1 VRASATIRGAL
12 PFGGVLPA
20 PLRRAVV
27 AILASAVRR
36 DLEVFAEL
44 LVAGL
49 LPEGQDVLSELVP
62 VEVEAESIEQE
73 SLRDEVVEC
82 QDADLFKDVC
92 QQDVI
97 VRLEALFQEAA
108 ERRRDRLA
116 VQHGHDSKKGRRVL
130 LGYAPKIG
138 RRRPLIGRATHQFLP
153 IVAPSTPTWTDARLP
168 RYPDLISAAAR
179 LDQRQSTFSIAV
191 LAVFTIC
198 LFASAFLLFLVEPM
212 VAKMVLPLVGGT
224 SAVWATSVLFF
235 QTVLLI
241 GYGYSHWLAMRLPWR
256 WQALLH
262 GLLLLAPL
270 FVLPIHLIPGWNP
283 PATGS
288 PALWL
293 VLLLS
298 VTVGLPFLVLSTT
311 SPLIQHWF
319 SRTGHAHAQDPYFL
333 YRASNLGSALGLLS
347 YPALIEPHFGLHS
360 QADLWRGGYVAF
372 LVLSVLCL
380 GAVAWSRSLG
390 VGALSLTGE
399 GDGPAAPGERFEAE
413 RAITWRRRVRWV
425 LLAAVPS
432 TWMLAVTSYF
442 TTVIRPIPLLWV
454 IPLALYLF
462 SFAVVF
468 ARRPLVSRYWLNR
481 LFPFY
486 ALPVLGMVL
495 LGNGG
500 PFWLLAALHFG
511 AFFLGAL
518 LCHGELAADRP
529 RAAHLT
535 EFYWWLAVGGATGGL
550 LTALV
555 APLVFNDFFEY
566 PLAII
571 GAALLRPTLALGRG
585 RRSTLADYWLP
596 GAMLTALLLVVG
608 LMSVSGVLSRLN
620 QVVLPNATTAAD
632 LMRILVVF
640 AIPAAVS
647 AAFSWRP
654 KRFGLAALAMLLLSL
669 LPLGS
674 QTVIFQQRDF
684 YGVHKVVTDPA
695 GTRHALIDGGTIHGL
710 ELMDPL
716 KRDLP
721 AAYYSSSGPLG
732 DLFAAEQSVDAT
744 WSVAVIGLGAGA
756 MACYA
761 QPQQTWTF
769 YEIDPVVAQI
779 AGDASLFRFLA
790 DCTPRAGIVLGD
802 GRLTIARAPDRSYD
816 LIVLDAFGSDSVPV
830 HLITREAI
838 QLYLSKLRPDGV
850 LLFNISN
857 KYVDLASVLA
867 GEAASLSLV
876 GYQRTDTSVTAE
888 QAALGKFPSAW
899 LVMAPTPGSL
909 GDIPLRPDWR
919 ALEAN
924 PRQPVWTDDFSDVL
938 TVTLLR

>member
-1 VRASATIRGAL
+1 
-12 PFGGVLPA
+12 
-20 PLRRAVV
+20 
-27 AILASAVRR
+27 
-36 DLEVFAEL
+36 
-44 LVAGL
+44 
-49 LPEGQDVLSELVP
+49 
-62 VEVEAESIEQE
+62 
-73 SLRDEVVEC
+73 
-82 QDADLFKDVC
+82 
-92 QQDVI
+92 
-97 VRLEALFQEAA
+97 
-108 ERRRDRLA
+108 
-116 VQHGHDSKKGRRVL
+116 
-130 LGYAPKIG
+130 
-138 RRRPLIGRATHQFLP
+138 
-153 IVAPSTPTWTDARLP
+153 
-168 RYPDLISAAAR
+168 LISAAAR
-179 LDQRQSTFSIAV
+179 LDQRQATFSIAV
-191 LAVFTIC
+191 LAVFTVC

-241 GYGYSHWLAMRLPWR
+241 GYGYSHWLAMRLQWR

-270 FVLPIHLIPGWNP
+270 LVLPIHLIPGWNP
-283 PATGS
+283 PTTGS

-347 YPALIEPHFGLHS
+347 YPALIEPHFGLHA
-360 QADLWRGGYVAF
+360 QADLWRDGYVAF
-372 LVLSVLCL
+372 LLLSVLCL

-390 VGALSLTGE
+390 VSASPPTPTLPLAGE
-399 GDGPAAPGERFEAE
+399 GEKLAGAGASSP
-413 RAITWRRRVRWV
+413 ITWRRRLRWV

-462 SFAVVF
+462 SFAIVF
-468 ARRPLVSRYWLNR
+468 ARRPLISRYWLNR

-486 ALPVLGMVL
+486 ALPLLGMVL
-495 LGNGG
+495 LGGG
-500 PFWLLAALHFG
+500 GFLWLLALLHFG

-529 RAAHLT
+529 SAAHLT

-571 GAALLRPTLALGRG
+571 GAALLRPALARG
-585 RRSTLADYWLP
+585 GGTRSRLADLWLP
-596 GAMLTALLLVVG
+596 GVMLAGLLVAVA
-608 LMSVSGVLSRLN
+608 LMSITGLLARLN
-620 QVVLPNATTAAD
+620 QVPLANATTASD
-632 LMRILVVF
+632 LLRVLVVF
-640 AIPAAVS
+640 AIPAAIS

-654 KRFGLAALAMLLLSL
+654 IRFGLATAAMLLLAL

-674 QTVIFQQRDF
+674 QPVIFQQRDF
-684 YGVHKVVTDPA
+684 YGVHKVVSDPA
-695 GTRHALIDGGTIHGL
+695 ATRHALIDGGTIHGL
-710 ELMDPL
+710 ELLDPRS
-716 KRDLP
+716 RDLP
-721 AAYYSSSGPLG
+721 ASYYSPSGPVG
-732 DLFAAEQSVDAT
+732 DVFAAEQSVDAS

-779 AGDASLFRFLA
+779 ARDPSLFTFLR

-802 GRLTIARAPDRSYD
+802 GRLTMAKAPDHSYD

-838 QLYLSKLRPDGV
+838 QMYMSKLRPGGV
-850 LLFNISN
+850 ILFNISN
-857 KYVDLASVLA
+857 KYVNLAAVLA
-867 GEAASLSLV
+867 GEASNLALV
-876 GYQRTDTSVTAE
+876 GFQRTDTEVTAA
-888 QAALGKFPSAW
+888 QSALGKYPSAW
-899 LVMAPTPGSL
+899 LVMAATPQNL
-909 GDIPLRPDWR
+909 GNLTAAPNWR
-919 ALEAN
+919 ALKADPN
-924 PRQPVWTDDFSDVL
+924 DPVWTDDFSDVL
-938 TVTLLR
+938 SVTRLT

>member
-1 VRASATIRGAL
+1 MPAGMRA
-12 PFGGVLPA
+12 
-20 PLRRAVV
+20 
-27 AILASAVRR
+27 
-36 DLEVFAEL
+36 
-44 LVAGL
+44 
-49 LPEGQDVLSELVP
+49 
-62 VEVEAESIEQE
+62 
-73 SLRDEVVEC
+73 
-82 QDADLFKDVC
+82 
-92 QQDVI
+92 
-97 VRLEALFQEAA
+97 
-108 ERRRDRLA
+108 
-116 VQHGHDSKKGRRVL
+116 
-130 LGYAPKIG
+130 
-138 RRRPLIGRATHQFLP
+138 
-153 IVAPSTPTWTDARLP
+153 LP
-168 RYPDLISAAAR
+168 RYPDLISAATR
-179 LDQRQSTFSIAV
+179 LDQRQATFSIAV
-191 LAVFTIC
+191 LFVFTIC

-241 GYGYSHWLAMRLPWR
+241 GYGYSHWLAMRLRWR

-262 GLLLLAPL
+262 GILLLTPL
-270 FVLPIHLIPGWNP
+270 LVLPIHLIPGWDP
-283 PATGS
+283 PTTGN

-293 VLLLS
+293 VLVLS

-347 YPALIEPHFGLHS
+347 YPALIEPHFGLHA
-360 QADLWRGGYVAF
+360 QADLWRAGYIAF

-380 GAVAWSRSLG
+380 AAVAWSRSLG
-390 VGALSLTGE
+390 A
-399 GDGPAAPGERFEAE
+399 AAPIDQRVKEPSTDRP
-413 RAITWRRRVRWV
+413 ITGRRRVRWI

-462 SFAVVF
+462 SFAIVF
-468 ARRPLVSRYWLNR
+468 ARRPLISRYWLNR

-486 ALPVLGMVL
+486 ALPLLGMVL
-495 LGNGG
+495 LGGGG
-500 PFWLLAALHFG
+500 PLWLLAVLHFG

-529 RAAHLT
+529 GAAHLT

-571 GAALLRPTLALGRG
+571 GAALLRPALALGGG
-585 RRSTLADYWLP
+585 RRSRLADYWLP
-596 GAMLTALLLVVG
+596 GAMLAGLLIVVG
-608 LMSVSGVLSRLN
+608 LMSISGVLGRLN
-620 QVVLPNATTAAD
+620 QVELPNATTASD
-632 LMRILVVF
+632 LLRILVVF

-647 AAFSWRP
+647 AAFSRRP
-654 KRFGLAALAMLLLSL
+654 LRFGLAAFAMLLLAL

-674 QTVIFQQRDF
+674 QSVIFQQRDF
-684 YGVHKVVTDPA
+684 YGVHKVVSDPA

-716 KRDLP
+716 RRDLP
-721 AAYYSSSGPLG
+721 ASYYASSGPVG
-732 DLFAAEQSVDAT
+732 DLFATEQPVDAS
-744 WSVAVIGLGAGA
+744 WSVAVIGLGAGS

-761 QPQQTWTF
+761 QPQQNWTF

-779 AGDASLFRFLA
+779 ARDPSLFTFLR
-790 DCTPRAGIVLGD
+790 DCTPKAGIVLGD
-802 GRLTIARAPDRSYD
+802 GRLTLAKAPNHSYD

-838 QLYLSKLRPDGV
+838 QMYLAKLRPGGV

-857 KYVDLASVLA
+857 KYVNLAAVLA
-867 GEAASLSLV
+867 DEAANLSLV
-876 GYQRTDTSVTAE
+876 GFQRIDTEVTTA
-888 QAALGKFPSAW
+888 QAADGKYPSSW
-899 LVMAPTPGSL
+899 LVMAPAAVNL
-909 GDIPLRPDWR
+909 GEIPTEPAWR
-919 ALEAN
+919 VLQAN
-924 PRQPVWTDDFSDVL
+924 PNDPVWTDDFSDVL
-938 TVTLLR
+938 SVTRLT

>member
-1 VRASATIRGAL
+1 
-12 PFGGVLPA
+12 
-20 PLRRAVV
+20 
-27 AILASAVRR
+27 
-36 DLEVFAEL
+36 
-44 LVAGL
+44 
-49 LPEGQDVLSELVP
+49 
-62 VEVEAESIEQE
+62 
-73 SLRDEVVEC
+73 
-82 QDADLFKDVC
+82 
-92 QQDVI
+92 
-97 VRLEALFQEAA
+97 
-108 ERRRDRLA
+108 
-116 VQHGHDSKKGRRVL
+116 
-130 LGYAPKIG
+130 
-138 RRRPLIGRATHQFLP
+138 
-153 IVAPSTPTWTDARLP
+153 
-168 RYPDLISAAAR
+168 LISAAAR
-179 LDQRQSTFSIAV
+179 LDQRQATFSIAV

-241 GYGYSHWLAMRLPWR
+241 GYGYSHWLAMRLQWR

-270 FVLPIHLIPGWNP
+270 LVLPIHLIPGWNP
-283 PATGS
+283 PTTGS

-293 VLLLS
+293 VLLLA

-347 YPALIEPHFGLHS
+347 YPALIEPHFGLHA
-360 QADLWRGGYVAF
+360 QADLWRDGYVAF

-380 GAVAWSRSLG
+380 AAVAWSRSLRTSKRIDHQVEESG
-390 VGALSLTGE
+390 
-399 GDGPAAPGERFEAE
+399 AE
-413 RAITWRRRVRWV
+413 RPITWRRRSRWI

-486 ALPVLGMVL
+486 ALPLLGMVL
-495 LGNGG
+495 LGGGG
-500 PFWLLAALHFG
+500 PLPLLAVLHFG
-511 AFFLGAL
+511 AFFLAAL

-529 RAAHLT
+529 GAAHLT

-571 GAALLRPTLALGRG
+571 GAALLRPALAQGG
-585 RRSTLADYWLP
+585 GNRSRLADLWLP
-596 GAMLTALLLVVG
+596 GAMLAGLLVVVG
-608 LMSVSGVLSRLN
+608 LMSVTGVLGKLN
-620 QVVLPNATTAAD
+620 QVPITSATTASD
-632 LMRILVVF
+632 LLRVLVVF

-654 KRFGLAALAMLLLSL
+654 IRFGLATAAMFLLALV
-669 LPLGS
+669 PLGS
-674 QTVIFQQRDF
+674 QPVIFQQRDF
-684 YGVHKVVTDPA
+684 YGVHKVVSDPA
-695 GTRHALIDGGTIHGL
+695 ATRHALIDGGTIHGL
-710 ELMDPL
+710 QLLDP
-716 KRDLP
+716 KVRDL
-721 AAYYSSSGPLG
+721 AASYYSPSGPVG
-732 DLFAAEQSVDAT
+732 DVFTTEQPVDAN

-761 QPQQTWTF
+761 QPRQSWTF

-779 AGDASLFRFLA
+779 ARDPSLFTFLR
-790 DCTPRAGIVLGD
+790 DCTPSAGIVLGD
-802 GRLTIARAPDRSYD
+802 GRLTMAKAPDHSYD

-838 QLYLSKLRPDGV
+838 QMYLAKLRPGGV

-857 KYVDLASVLA
+857 KYVNLAAVLA
-867 GEAASLSLV
+867 GEAANLSLV
-876 GYQRTDTSVTAE
+876 GYQRTDTDVTTA
-888 QAALGKFPSAW
+888 QAAAGKYPSAW
-899 LVMAPTPGSL
+899 LVMAPTPENL
-909 GDIPLRPDWR
+909 GGIPAEPAWRVLR
-919 ALEAN
+919 AN
-924 PRQPVWTDDFSDVL
+924 PNDPVWTDDFSDVL
-938 TVTLLR
+938 SVTRLI

>member
-1 VRASATIRGAL
+1 M
-12 PFGGVLPA
+12 P
-20 PLRRAVV
+20 
-27 AILASAVRR
+27 
-36 DLEVFAEL
+36 
-44 LVAGL
+44 
-49 LPEGQDVLSELVP
+49 PEGQDVLSELVP
-62 VEVEAESIEQE
+62 VEVEAESVEQE
-73 SLRDEVVEC
+73 RLGDQVVER
-82 QDADLFKDVC
+82 QDTDLFEKMC
-92 QQDVI
+92 EQHVI
-97 VRLEALFQEAA
+97 VRLEAFFQEAA
-108 ERRRDRLA
+108 ERRCDRLA
-116 VQHGHDSKKGRRVL
+116 VQHGHDSEKGRRVL

-138 RRRPLIGRATHQFLP
+138 RRRPLIGRATHQFLH
-153 IVAPSTPTWTDARLP
+153 IVAPSRPTWTDARLP

-179 LDQRQSTFSIAV
+179 TDERQATFSIAV

-241 GYGYSHWLAMRLPWR
+241 GYGYSHWLAMRLEWR

-262 GLLLLAPL
+262 GLLLLVPL
-270 FVLPIHLIPGWNP
+270 LVLPIHLIPDWNP
-283 PATGS
+283 PTTGS

-347 YPALIEPHFGLHS
+347 YPALIEPHFGLHA
-360 QADLWRGGYVAF
+360 QADLWRDGYVAF

-380 GAVAWSRSLG
+380 GAVAWSRSLR
-390 VGALSLTGE
+390 VNAPSPTPALPLTG
-399 GDGPAAPGERFEAE
+399 DGGAS
-413 RAITWRRRVRWV
+413 ITWRRRLRWV

-462 SFAVVF
+462 SFAIVF
-468 ARRPLVSRYWLNR
+468 ARRPLISRYWLNR

-486 ALPVLGMVL
+486 ALPLLGMVL
-495 LGNGG
+495 LGGG
-500 PFWLLAALHFG
+500 GILWLLAVLHFG

-529 RAAHLT
+529 SAAHLT

-571 GAALLRPTLALGRG
+571 GAALLRPALALGG
-585 RRSTLADYWLP
+585 GNRSRLADLWLP
-596 GAMLTALLLVVG
+596 GGMLAGLLVVVG
-608 LMSVSGVLSRLN
+608 LMSGTGLLGKLN
-620 QVVLPNATTAAD
+620 QVPLTSGTTASD
-632 LMRILVVF
+632 LLRVLVVF
-640 AIPAAVS
+640 AVPAAIS

-654 KRFGLAALAMLLLSL
+654 IRFGLATAAMLLLAL
-669 LPLGS
+669 VPLGS
-674 QTVIFQQRDF
+674 QPVIFQQRDF
-684 YGVHKVVTDPA
+684 YGVHKVVSDPA
-695 GTRHALIDGGTIHGL
+695 ATRHALIDGGTIHGL
-710 ELMDPL
+710 QLLGPQT
-716 KRDLP
+716 RDLP
-721 AAYYSSSGPLG
+721 TAYYSRSGPVG
-732 DLFAAEQSVDAT
+732 DLFAAEQPVDAS

-779 AGDASLFRFLA
+779 ARDPSLFTYLR
-790 DCTPRAGIVLGD
+790 DCTPSAGIVLGD
-802 GRLTIARAPDRSYD
+802 GRLTMAKAPNHSYD

-830 HLITREAI
+830 HLVTREAI
-838 QLYLSKLRPDGV
+838 QMYLSKLRPGGTI
-850 LLFNISN
+850 LFNISN
-857 KYVDLASVLA
+857 KYVNLAAVLA
-867 GEAASLSLV
+867 GEASNLSLV
-876 GYQRTDTSVTAE
+876 GFQRTDTEVTAA
-888 QAALGKFPSAW
+888 QSAVGKYPSAW
-899 LVMAPTPGSL
+899 LVLAPAPENL
-909 GDIPLRPDWR
+909 GNIPADPAWR
-919 ALEAN
+919 ALRSDPN
-924 PRQPVWTDDFSDVL
+924 DPVWTDDFSDVL
-938 TVTLLR
+938 SVTRLT

>member
-1 VRASATIRGAL
+1 LTRTW
-12 PFGGVLPA
+12 
-20 PLRRAVV
+20 
-27 AILASAVRR
+27 
-36 DLEVFAEL
+36 
-44 LVAGL
+44 
-49 LPEGQDVLSELVP
+49 
-62 VEVEAESIEQE
+62 
-73 SLRDEVVEC
+73 
-82 QDADLFKDVC
+82 
-92 QQDVI
+92 
-97 VRLEALFQEAA
+97 
-108 ERRRDRLA
+108 
-116 VQHGHDSKKGRRVL
+116 
-130 LGYAPKIG
+130 LG
-138 RRRPLIGRATHQFLP
+138 
-153 IVAPSTPTWTDARLP
+153 ARLP
-168 RYPDLISAAAR
+168 RYRDLISAATR
-179 LDQRQSTFSIAV
+179 LDQRQATFSVAV

-241 GYGYSHWLAMRLPWR
+241 GYGYSHWLAMRLQWR

-262 GLLLLAPL
+262 GVLLLAPL
-270 FVLPIHLIPGWNP
+270 FVLPIHLIPGWDP
-283 PATGS
+283 PTAGS

-347 YPALIEPHFGLHS
+347 YPALIEPHLGLHA
-360 QADLWRGGYVAF
+360 QAYLWRDGYIAF
-372 LVLSVLCL
+372 IVLSVLCL
-380 GAVAWSRSLG
+380 AAVAWSRSLG
-390 VGALSLTGE
+390 VVPSAPTPTVPLAGE
-399 GDGPAAPGERFEAE
+399 GGSAAE
-413 RAITWRRRVRWV
+413 RGASRITWRRRLRWV

-468 ARRPLVSRYWLNR
+468 ARKPLISRYWLNR

-486 ALPVLGMVL
+486 ALPLLGMVL
-495 LGNGG
+495 LGGGG
-500 PFWLLAALHFG
+500 PFWLLAFLHFG

-529 RAAHLT
+529 SAAQLT

-555 APLVFNDFFEY
+555 APLVFNDFLEY

-571 GAALLRPTLALGRG
+571 GAALLRPALALGGG
-585 RRSTLADYWLP
+585 RRSRVADFWLP
-596 GAMLTALLLVVG
+596 GAMLGGLLLVVG
-608 LMSVSGVLSRLN
+608 LMSVSGVLGRLN
-620 QVVLPNATTAAD
+620 QVVLPNATTGSD
-632 LMRILVVF
+632 LVRILIVF
-640 AIPAAVS
+640 AIPAGVS

-654 KRFGLAALAMLLLSL
+654 VRFGLAAIAMLLLAL

-674 QTVIFQQRDF
+674 QSVIFQQRDF
-684 YGVHKVVTDPA
+684 YGVHKVVSDPA

-710 ELMDPL
+710 ELMDPQR
-716 KRDLP
+716 RDIP
-721 AAYYSSSGPLG
+721 ASYYANSGPVG
-732 DLFAAEQSVDAT
+732 DLFAAEQPVDAN
-744 WSVAVIGLGAGA
+744 WSVAMIGLGAGA

-761 QPQQTWTF
+761 QPRQTWTF

-779 AGDASLFRFLA
+779 ARDPSLFTFLR
-790 DCTPRAGIVLGD
+790 DCTPQAGIVLGD
-802 GRLTIARAPDRSYD
+802 GRLTIARALDHSYD

-838 QLYLSKLRPDGV
+838 QLYLSKLRPGGV

-867 GEAASLSLV
+867 GEAANLSLA
-876 GYQRTDTSVTAE
+876 GYQRTDVDVTSA
-888 QAALGKFPSAW
+888 QAAAGKFPSAW
-899 LVMAPTPGSL
+899 LVMAPAAANL
-909 GDIPLRPDWR
+909 GGIPTLPAWHELHGD
-919 ALEAN
+919 
-924 PRQPVWTDDFSDVL
+924 PRLPVWTDDFSDVL

>member
-1 VRASATIRGAL
+1 LAHVIVASSTRTWVRA
-12 PFGGVLPA
+12 
-20 PLRRAVV
+20 
-27 AILASAVRR
+27 
-36 DLEVFAEL
+36 
-44 LVAGL
+44 
-49 LPEGQDVLSELVP
+49 
-62 VEVEAESIEQE
+62 
-73 SLRDEVVEC
+73 C
-82 QDADLFKDVC
+82 QD
-92 QQDVI
+92 
-97 VRLEALFQEAA
+97 
-108 ERRRDRLA
+108 
-116 VQHGHDSKKGRRVL
+116 
-130 LGYAPKIG
+130 IG
-138 RRRPLIGRATHQFLP
+138 T
-153 IVAPSTPTWTDARLP
+153 
-168 RYPDLISAAAR
+168 LISAATR
-179 LDQRQSTFSIAV
+179 LDQRQATFSVAV

-224 SAVWATSVLFF
+224 AAVWATSVLFF

-241 GYGYSHWLAMRLPWR
+241 GYGYSHWLAMRLRWR

-262 GLLLLAPL
+262 GLLLLTPL
-270 FVLPIHLIPGWNP
+270 LVLPIHLIPGWNP
-283 PATGS
+283 PTSGS

-347 YPALIEPHFGLHS
+347 YPALIEPHLGLHA
-360 QADLWRGGYVAF
+360 QADLWRAGYIAF
-372 LVLSVLCL
+372 LALSVLCL
-380 GAVAWSRSLG
+380 AAVAWSRSLG
-390 VGALSLTGE
+390 IPVAI
-399 GDGPAAPGERFEAE
+399 ERPVAKSTTESS
-413 RAITWRRRVRWV
+413 ITWRRRLRWV

-468 ARRPLVSRYWLNR
+468 ARRPLISRYWLNR

-486 ALPVLGMVL
+486 ALPLLGMVL
-495 LGNGG
+495 LGGGG
-500 PFWLLAALHFG
+500 PFYMLAVLHFG

-529 RAAHLT
+529 SASHLT

-571 GAALLRPTLALGRG
+571 GAALLRPALARDGARA
-585 RRSTLADYWLP
+585 RIADFWLP
-596 GAMLTALLLVVG
+596 AALLGGLLLVVG
-608 LMSVSGVLSRLN
+608 LTSVTGVLGKLDRL
-620 QVVLPNATTAAD
+620 VLTNATTASD
-632 LMRILVVF
+632 LLRILIVF
-640 AIPAAVS
+640 AVPAAVS

-654 KRFGLAALAMLLLSL
+654 IRFGLAAVAMLLLSL

-674 QTVIFQQRDF
+674 QPVIFQQRDF
-684 YGVHKVVTDPA
+684 YGVHKVVSDPGA
-695 GTRHALIDGGTIHGL
+695 TRHALIDGGTIHGL
-710 ELMDPL
+710 QLLDPSR
-716 KRDLP
+716 RDIP
-721 AAYYSSSGPLG
+721 ASYYAKSGPVG
-732 DLFAAEQSVDAT
+732 DLFTAEQPVDSG
-744 WSVAVIGLGAGA
+744 WSIAVVGLGAGA

-779 AGDASLFRFLA
+779 ARDPSLFTFLR

-802 GRLTIARAPDRSYD
+802 GRLTIARAPEHSYD

-838 QLYLSKLRPDGV
+838 QLYLSKLRPGGL

-857 KYVDLASVLA
+857 KYVDIAQVLA
-867 GEAASLSLV
+867 GEADSLSLV
-876 GYQRTDTSVTAE
+876 AYQRTDTDVTPT
-888 QAALGKFPSAW
+888 QAAAGKFPSGW
-899 LVMAPTPGSL
+899 LVMAPVTENLGGLPAQPG
-909 GDIPLRPDWR
+909 WR
-919 ALEAN
+919 ALQAN
-924 PRQPVWTDDFSDVL
+924 PQQPVWTDDFSDVL
-938 TVTLLR
+938 TVTVLR

>member
-1 VRASATIRGAL
+1 
-12 PFGGVLPA
+12 
-20 PLRRAVV
+20 
-27 AILASAVRR
+27 
-36 DLEVFAEL
+36 
-44 LVAGL
+44 
-49 LPEGQDVLSELVP
+49 
-62 VEVEAESIEQE
+62 
-73 SLRDEVVEC
+73 
-82 QDADLFKDVC
+82 
-92 QQDVI
+92 
-97 VRLEALFQEAA
+97 
-108 ERRRDRLA
+108 
-116 VQHGHDSKKGRRVL
+116 
-130 LGYAPKIG
+130 
-138 RRRPLIGRATHQFLP
+138 
-153 IVAPSTPTWTDARLP
+153 
-168 RYPDLISAAAR
+168 LISAAAR
-179 LDQRQSTFSIAV
+179 PDQRQATFSIAV

-241 GYGYSHWLAMRLPWR
+241 GYGYSHWLAMRLQWR
-256 WQALLH
+256 WQAMLH
-262 GLLLLAPL
+262 GLLLLTPL
-270 FVLPIHLIPGWNP
+270 LVLPIHLIPGWNP
-283 PATGS
+283 PTTGS

-347 YPALIEPHFGLHS
+347 YPALIEPHLGLHA
-360 QADLWRGGYVAF
+360 QADLWRAGYIAF

-380 GAVAWSRSLG
+380 AAVAWSRSLG
-390 VGALSLTGE
+390 TT
-399 GDGPAAPGERFEAE
+399 APVEQPVEKSSTDRP
-413 RAITWRRRVRWV
+413 ITWRRRMRWI

-468 ARRPLVSRYWLNR
+468 ARHPLISRYWINR

-486 ALPVLGMVL
+486 ALPLLGMVL
-495 LGNGG
+495 LGGGG
-500 PFWLLAALHFG
+500 PLWLLAVLHFG

-529 RAAHLT
+529 SAAHLT
-535 EFYWWLAVGGATGGL
+535 EFYWWLALGGATGGL

-555 APLVFNDFFEY
+555 APLVFNDFYEY

-571 GAALLRPTLALGRG
+571 GAALLRPALARG
-585 RRSTLADYWLP
+585 GSSRSRLADLWLP
-596 GAMLTALLLVVG
+596 GAMLAGLLAVVG
-608 LMSVSGVLSRLN
+608 LMSVTGILGKLN
-620 QVVLPNATTAAD
+620 QVPLTSATTASD
-632 LMRILVVF
+632 LLRVLVVF
-640 AIPAAVS
+640 AIPAAIC

-654 KRFGLAALAMLLLSL
+654 IRFGLATAAMLLLAL
-669 LPLGS
+669 VPLGS
-674 QTVIFQQRDF
+674 QPVIFQQRDF
-684 YGVHKVVTDPA
+684 YGVHKVVSDPA
-695 GTRHALIDGGTIHGL
+695 ATRHALIDGGTIHGL
-710 ELMDPL
+710 QLLDP
-716 KRDLP
+716 KARDLP
-721 AAYYSSSGPLG
+721 ASYYSLSGPVG
-732 DLFAAEQSVDAT
+732 DLFTTEQPVDAS

-769 YEIDPVVAQI
+769 YEIDPLVAQI
-779 AGDASLFRFLA
+779 ARDPSMFTFLR
-790 DCTPRAGIVLGD
+790 DCTPKAGIVLGD
-802 GRLTIARAPDRSYD
+802 GRLTMAKAPDHSYD

-838 QLYLSKLRPDGV
+838 QMYVAKLRPGGV

-857 KYVDLASVLA
+857 KYVNLAKVLA
-867 GEAASLSLV
+867 GEAANLSLV
-876 GYQRTDTSVTAE
+876 GYQRVDTDVTAA
-888 QAALGKFPSAW
+888 QSAAGKYPSAW
-899 LVMAPTPGSL
+899 LVMAPAGANL
-909 GDIPLRPDWR
+909 GGIPAQPTWGVLK
-919 ALEAN
+919 AN
-924 PRQPVWTDDFSDVL
+924 PNDPVWTDDFSDVL
-938 TVTLLR
+938 SVTRLT

>member
-1 VRASATIRGAL
+1 M
-12 PFGGVLPA
+12 
-20 PLRRAVV
+20 
-27 AILASAVRR
+27 
-36 DLEVFAEL
+36 
-44 LVAGL
+44 
-49 LPEGQDVLSELVP
+49 
-62 VEVEAESIEQE
+62 
-73 SLRDEVVEC
+73 
-82 QDADLFKDVC
+82 
-92 QQDVI
+92 
-97 VRLEALFQEAA
+97 
-108 ERRRDRLA
+108 
-116 VQHGHDSKKGRRVL
+116 
-130 LGYAPKIG
+130 
-138 RRRPLIGRATHQFLP
+138 
-153 IVAPSTPTWTDARLP
+153 
-168 RYPDLISAAAR
+168 ISAAAR
-179 LDQRQSTFSIAV
+179 LDQRQATFSVAV
-191 LAVFTIC
+191 LGVFTIC

-241 GYGYSHWLAMRLPWR
+241 GYGYSHWLAMRLQWR

-262 GLLLLAPL
+262 GLLLLVPL
-270 FVLPIHLIPGWNP
+270 LVLPIHLIPGWNP
-283 PATGS
+283 PTTGS

-347 YPALIEPHFGLHS
+347 YPALIEPHLGLHA
-360 QADLWRGGYVAF
+360 QADLWRAGYVAF

-380 GAVAWSRSLG
+380 GAVAWSRSRGASPSADAAPSSAG
-390 VGALSLTGE
+390 VG
-399 GDGPAAPGERFEAE
+399 GDGE
-413 RAITWRRRVRWV
+413 AITWKRRVRWV

-468 ARRPLVSRYWLNR
+468 ARRPLISRYWLNR

-486 ALPVLGMVL
+486 ALPLLGMVL
-495 LGNGG
+495 LGGGG
-500 PFWLLAALHFG
+500 PLWLLAILHFG

-529 RAAHLT
+529 AAGHLT

-571 GAALLRPTLALGRG
+571 GAALLRPALARG
-585 RRSTLADYWLP
+585 ASRRARVADYWLP
-596 GAMLTALLLVVG
+596 ATLLAALLLVTG
-608 LMSVSGVLSRLN
+608 LMSVTGVLGKLN
-620 QVVLPNATTAAD
+620 QLVLPNATTGSD
-632 LMRILVVF
+632 LLRILIVF

-654 KRFGLAALAMLLLSL
+654 IRFGLATAAMLLLAL
-669 LPLGS
+669 VPLGS
-674 QTVIFQQRDF
+674 QPVIFQQRDF
-684 YGVHKVVTDPA
+684 YGVHKVVSDPA

-710 ELMDPL
+710 ELWDPR
-716 KRDLP
+716 KRDIP
-721 AAYYSSSGPLG
+721 ASYYSGSGPVG
-732 DLFAAEQSVDAT
+732 DLFSAEQPADGN

-761 QPQQTWTF
+761 RPQQSWTF

-779 AGDASLFRFLA
+779 ARDPSLFTFMR
-790 DCTPRAGIVLGD
+790 DCTPQANIVLGD
-802 GRLTIARAPDRSYD
+802 GRLTIARAPDHSYD

-838 QLYLSKLRPDGV
+838 QLYLSKLRPGGV

-867 GEAASLSLV
+867 GEAANLALV
-876 GYQRTDTSVTAE
+876 GYQRTDTDVTAE
-888 QAALGKFPSAW
+888 QAAAGKFPSAW
-899 LVMAPTPGSL
+899 LVMATADANLAGIPINPT
-909 GDIPLRPDWR
+909 WR
-919 ALEAN
+919 ALHAN
-924 PRQPVWTDDFSDVL
+924 PQQPVWTDDFSDVL
-938 TVTLLR
+938 TVTQLR

>member
-1 VRASATIRGAL
+1 M
-12 PFGGVLPA
+12 
-20 PLRRAVV
+20 
-27 AILASAVRR
+27 
-36 DLEVFAEL
+36 
-44 LVAGL
+44 
-49 LPEGQDVLSELVP
+49 
-62 VEVEAESIEQE
+62 
-73 SLRDEVVEC
+73 
-82 QDADLFKDVC
+82 
-92 QQDVI
+92 
-97 VRLEALFQEAA
+97 
-108 ERRRDRLA
+108 
-116 VQHGHDSKKGRRVL
+116 
-130 LGYAPKIG
+130 
-138 RRRPLIGRATHQFLP
+138 
-153 IVAPSTPTWTDARLP
+153 
-168 RYPDLISAAAR
+168 ISAAAR
-179 LDQRQSTFSIAV
+179 LDQRQATFSVAV
-191 LAVFTIC
+191 LGVFTIC

-241 GYGYSHWLAMRLPWR
+241 GYGYSHWLAMRLQWR

-262 GLLLLAPL
+262 GLLLLVPL
-270 FVLPIHLIPGWNP
+270 LVLPIHLIPGWNP
-283 PATGS
+283 PTTGS

-347 YPALIEPHFGLHS
+347 YPALIEPHLGLHA
-360 QADLWRGGYVAF
+360 QADLWRAGYVAF

-380 GAVAWSRSLG
+380 GAVAWSRSRGASPSADAAPSSAG
-390 VGALSLTGE
+390 VG
-399 GDGPAAPGERFEAE
+399 GDGE
-413 RAITWRRRVRWV
+413 AITWKRRVRWV

-468 ARRPLVSRYWLNR
+468 ARRPLISRYWLNR

-486 ALPVLGMVL
+486 ALPLLGMVL
-495 LGNGG
+495 LGGGG
-500 PFWLLAALHFG
+500 PLWLLAILHFG

-529 RAAHLT
+529 AAGHLT

-571 GAALLRPTLALGRG
+571 GAALLRPALARG
-585 RRSTLADYWLP
+585 ASRRARVADYWLP
-596 GAMLTALLLVVG
+596 ATLLAALLLVTG
-608 LMSVSGVLSRLN
+608 LMSVTGVLGKLN
-620 QVVLPNATTAAD
+620 QLVLPNATTGSD
-632 LMRILVVF
+632 LLRILIVF

-654 KRFGLAALAMLLLSL
+654 IRFGLATAAMLLLAL
-669 LPLGS
+669 VPLGS
-674 QTVIFQQRDF
+674 QPVIFQQRDF
-684 YGVHKVVTDPA
+684 YGVHKVVSDPA

-710 ELMDPL
+710 ELWDPRM
-716 KRDLP
+716 RDIP
-721 AAYYSSSGPLG
+721 ASYYSGSGPVG
-732 DLFAAEQSVDAT
+732 DLFSAEQPADGN

-761 QPQQTWTF
+761 RPQQSWTF

-779 AGDASLFRFLA
+779 ARDPSLFTFMR
-790 DCTPRAGIVLGD
+790 DCTPQANIVLGD
-802 GRLTIARAPDRSYD
+802 GRLTIARAPDHSYD

-838 QLYLSKLRPDGV
+838 QLYLSKLRPGGV

-867 GEAASLSLV
+867 GEAANLALV
-876 GYQRTDTSVTAE
+876 GYQRTDTDVTAE
-888 QAALGKFPSAW
+888 QAAAGKFPSAW
-899 LVMAPTPGSL
+899 LVMATADANLAGIPINPT
-909 GDIPLRPDWR
+909 WR
-919 ALEAN
+919 ALHAN
-924 PRQPVWTDDFSDVL
+924 PQQPVWTDDFSDVL
-938 TVTLLR
+938 TVTQLR

>member
-1 VRASATIRGAL
+1 VG
-12 PFGGVLPA
+12 P
-20 PLRRAVV
+20 
-27 AILASAVRR
+27 
-36 DLEVFAEL
+36 
-44 LVAGL
+44 
-49 LPEGQDVLSELVP
+49 
-62 VEVEAESIEQE
+62 
-73 SLRDEVVEC
+73 
-82 QDADLFKDVC
+82 
-92 QQDVI
+92 
-97 VRLEALFQEAA
+97 
-108 ERRRDRLA
+108 
-116 VQHGHDSKKGRRVL
+116 
-130 LGYAPKIG
+130 
-138 RRRPLIGRATHQFLP
+138 
-153 IVAPSTPTWTDARLP
+153 LP

-179 LDQRQSTFSIAV
+179 PDQRQATFSVAV

-241 GYGYSHWLAMRLPWR
+241 GYGYSHWLAMRLQWR

-262 GLLLLAPL
+262 GVLLLVPL
-270 FVLPIHLIPGWNP
+270 LVLPIHLIPGWEP
-283 PATGS
+283 PTTGS

-347 YPALIEPHFGLHS
+347 YPALIEPHLGLHA
-360 QADLWRGGYVAF
+360 QADLWRDGYIAF
-372 LVLSVLCL
+372 IALSALCL

-390 VGALSLTGE
+390 VLASPPTPTLPLAGE
-399 GDGPAAPGERFEAE
+399 GEAAALPLAREGEKAREGDTTREAV
-413 RAITWRRRVRWV
+413 ITWRRRLRWV

-468 ARRPLVSRYWLNR
+468 ARRPLISRYWLNR

-486 ALPVLGMVL
+486 ALPLLGMVL
-495 LGNGG
+495 LGGGG
-500 PFWLLAALHFG
+500 PFWLLAVLHFG

-529 RAAHLT
+529 GAAHLT

-555 APLVFNDFFEY
+555 APLVFNDFLEY

-571 GAALLRPTLALGRG
+571 GAALLRPALALGRG
-585 RRSTLADYWLP
+585 TRSRVADFWLP
-596 GAMLTALLLVVG
+596 GAMLAGLLLVIG
-608 LMSVSGVLSRLN
+608 LMSVSGVLGRLN
-620 QVVLPNATTAAD
+620 QVVLPNATTGSD
-632 LMRILVVF
+632 LVRILIVF

-654 KRFGLAALAMLLLSL
+654 LRFGLAAFAMLLLAL

-674 QTVIFQQRDF
+674 QSVIFQQRDF
-684 YGVHKVVTDPA
+684 YGVHKVVSDPA

-710 ELMDPL
+710 ELMDPQR
-716 KRDLP
+716 RDIP
-721 AAYYSSSGPLG
+721 ASYYSSSGPVG
-732 DLFAAEQSVDAT
+732 DLFATEQPVDAS
-744 WSVAVIGLGAGA
+744 WNIAMIGLGAGA

-761 QPQQTWTF
+761 QPGQTWTF

-779 AGDASLFRFLA
+779 ARDPSLFTFLR
-790 DCTPRAGIVLGD
+790 DCTPKAGIVLGD
-802 GRLTIARAPDRSYD
+802 GRLTIARAPDHSYD

-838 QLYLSKLRPDGV
+838 QLYVSKLRPGGV

-867 GEAASLSLV
+867 GEAANLSLA
-876 GYQRTDTSVTAE
+876 GYQRTDVDVTTA
-888 QAALGKFPSAW
+888 QAAEGKFPSAW
-899 LVMAPTPGSL
+899 LVMAQGTENL
-909 GDIPLRPDWR
+909 GDIPTRPGWR
-919 ALEAN
+919 ALHGD
-924 PRQPVWTDDFSDVL
+924 PQLPVWTDDFSDVL

>member
-1 VRASATIRGAL
+1 M
-12 PFGGVLPA
+12 
-20 PLRRAVV
+20 
-27 AILASAVRR
+27 
-36 DLEVFAEL
+36 
-44 LVAGL
+44 
-49 LPEGQDVLSELVP
+49 
-62 VEVEAESIEQE
+62 
-73 SLRDEVVEC
+73 
-82 QDADLFKDVC
+82 
-92 QQDVI
+92 
-97 VRLEALFQEAA
+97 
-108 ERRRDRLA
+108 
-116 VQHGHDSKKGRRVL
+116 
-130 LGYAPKIG
+130 
-138 RRRPLIGRATHQFLP
+138 
-153 IVAPSTPTWTDARLP
+153 DARLP

-179 LDQRQSTFSIAV
+179 PDQRQATFSIAV

-241 GYGYSHWLAMRLPWR
+241 GYGYSHWLAMRLQWR
-256 WQALLH
+256 WQAMLH

-270 FVLPIHLIPGWNP
+270 VVLPIHLIPGWNP
-283 PATGS
+283 PTTGS

-347 YPALIEPHFGLHS
+347 YPALIEPRFGLHA
-360 QADLWRGGYVAF
+360 QADLWRDGYIAF

-380 GAVAWSRSLG
+380 GAVAWSRSLEASPPPPTSTLPLAAEG
-390 VGALSLTGE
+390 GAS
-399 GDGPAAPGERFEAE
+399 P
-413 RAITWRRRVRWV
+413 ITWRRRLRWV

-468 ARRPLVSRYWLNR
+468 ARRPLISRYWLNR

-486 ALPVLGMVL
+486 ALPLLGMVL
-495 LGNGG
+495 LGGGG
-500 PFWLLAALHFG
+500 PFWLLALLHFG

-529 RAAHLT
+529 GAAHLT

-550 LTALV
+550 FTALV
-555 APLVFNDFFEY
+555 APLVFNDFLEY

-571 GAALLRPTLALGRG
+571 GAALLRPALARG
-585 RRSTLADYWLP
+585 GSSRSRLADLWLP
-596 GAMLTALLLVVG
+596 GAMLAGLLLVVG
-608 LMSVSGVLSRLN
+608 LMSVTGVLGRLN
-620 QVVLPNATTAAD
+620 QVPLTSATTASD
-632 LMRILVVF
+632 LLRVLVVF

-654 KRFGLAALAMLLLSL
+654 IRFGLATAAMLLLAL
-669 LPLGS
+669 VPVGS
-674 QTVIFQQRDF
+674 QPVIFQQRDF

-695 GTRHALIDGGTIHGL
+695 ATRHALIDGGTIHGL
-710 ELMDPL
+710 QLLDPRM
-716 KRDLP
+716 RDLP
-721 AAYYSSSGPLG
+721 AAYYSSSGPAG
-732 DLFAAEQSVDAT
+732 DLFAAEQPVDAS

-779 AGDASLFRFLA
+779 ARDPSLFTFLR
-790 DCTPRAGIVLGD
+790 DCTPQARIVLGD
-802 GRLTIARAPDRSYD
+802 GRLTIARAPDHSYD

-838 QLYLSKLRPDGV
+838 QLYLSKLRPGGV

-867 GEAASLSLV
+867 GEAANLALV
-876 GYQRTDTSVTAE
+876 GYQRTDTDVTPE
-888 QAALGKFPSAW
+888 QAAVGKFPSAW
-899 LVMAPTPGSL
+899 LVMAPTPDNL
-909 GDIPLRPDWR
+909 GGLPSQAGWR
-919 ALEAN
+919 ALQAN
-924 PRQPVWTDDFSDVL
+924 PLQPVWTDDFSDVL
-938 TVTLLR
+938 TVTVLR

>member
-1 VRASATIRGAL
+1 L
-12 PFGGVLPA
+12 
-20 PLRRAVV
+20 
-27 AILASAVRR
+27 
-36 DLEVFAEL
+36 
-44 LVAGL
+44 
-49 LPEGQDVLSELVP
+49 
-62 VEVEAESIEQE
+62 
-73 SLRDEVVEC
+73 
-82 QDADLFKDVC
+82 
-92 QQDVI
+92 
-97 VRLEALFQEAA
+97 
-108 ERRRDRLA
+108 
-116 VQHGHDSKKGRRVL
+116 
-130 LGYAPKIG
+130 
-138 RRRPLIGRATHQFLP
+138 
-153 IVAPSTPTWTDARLP
+153 DARLP
-168 RYPDLISAAAR
+168 RYPDLISGASR
-179 LDQRQSTFSIAV
+179 LDQRQATFSIAV

-235 QTVLLI
+235 QSVLLI
-241 GYGYSHWLAMRLPWR
+241 GYGYSHWLAMRLQWR

-270 FVLPIHLIPGWNP
+270 LVLPIHLIPGWDP
-283 PATGS
+283 PTTGS

-347 YPALIEPHFGLHS
+347 YPALIEPHFGLHA
-360 QADLWRGGYVAF
+360 QADLWRAGYIAF

-380 GAVAWSRSLG
+380 AAVAWSRSLG
-390 VGALSLTGE
+390 
-399 GDGPAAPGERFEAE
+399 AAPSPPTPTLPLMGEVGKTREAD
-413 RAITWRRRVRWV
+413 ITWRRRLRWV

-468 ARRPLVSRYWLNR
+468 ARRPLISRYWLNR

-486 ALPVLGMVL
+486 ALPLLGMVL
-495 LGNGG
+495 LGGG
-500 PFWLLAALHFG
+500 GTLWLLAILHFG

-529 RAAHLT
+529 SAAHLT

-555 APLVFNDFFEY
+555 APLVFNDFLEY

-571 GAALLRPTLALGRG
+571 GAALLRPALALGG
-585 RRSTLADYWLP
+585 STRSRVADFWLP
-596 GAMLTALLLVVG
+596 GAMLGGLLLVVG
-608 LMSVSGVLSRLN
+608 LMSVSGVLGRLN
-620 QVVLPNATTAAD
+620 QVVLPNATTASD
-632 LMRILVVF
+632 LVRILVVF

-654 KRFGLAALAMLLLSL
+654 VRFGLAAFAMLLLAL

-674 QTVIFQQRDF
+674 QSVIFQQRDF
-684 YGVHKVVTDPA
+684 YGVHKVVSDPA

-710 ELMDPL
+710 ELMDPQR
-716 KRDLP
+716 RDIP
-721 AAYYSSSGPLG
+721 ASYYSNSGPVG
-732 DLFAAEQSVDAT
+732 DLFATEQPVDAS
-744 WSVAVIGLGAGA
+744 WSVAMIGLGAGA

-761 QPQQTWTF
+761 QPGQTWTY

-779 AGDASLFRFLA
+779 ARDPSLFTFLR
-790 DCTPRAGIVLGD
+790 DCTPKAGIVLGD
-802 GRLTIARAPDRSYD
+802 GRLTMAKAPDHSYD

-838 QLYLSKLRPDGV
+838 QMYLAKLRPGGV

-857 KYVDLASVLA
+857 KYVNLAAVLA
-867 GEAASLSLV
+867 GEAANLSLV
-876 GYQRTDTSVTAE
+876 GYQRVDTEVTSA
-888 QAALGKFPSAW
+888 QAAAGKYPSAW
-899 LVMAPTPGSL
+899 LVMAPAAENL
-909 GDIPLRPDWR
+909 GGIPTQPTWSVLK
-919 ALEAN
+919 AN
-924 PRQPVWTDDFSDVL
+924 PNDPVWTDDFSDVL
-938 TVTLLR
+938 SVTRLS